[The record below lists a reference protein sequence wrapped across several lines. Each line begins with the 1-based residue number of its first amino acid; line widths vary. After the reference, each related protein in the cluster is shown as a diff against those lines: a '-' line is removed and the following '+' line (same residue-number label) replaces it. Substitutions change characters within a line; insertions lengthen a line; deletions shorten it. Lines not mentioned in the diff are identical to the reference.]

1 MSYDNFLSE
10 FARAQGVGSVET
22 LLTDHSERYSFQIKS
37 RDRAK
42 DMIAKLSKDYGM
54 DFKGK
59 RVLDVGCAYGSFA
72 IEMAKAGAHVV
83 GIDISN
89 KWLGLAEAN
98 AKDEVDIK
106 FLNCDASS
114 YLAASLLK
122 ADGPYDLFIVNDVFE
137 HIYDTAGL
145 VANLAKLGSP
155 DAAIYYKIP
164 NGLATRHVLNE
175 GHKKVFGIS
184 LLAPDYW
191 SEFVSAPFHIYYR
204 RWAHFKSVFDNFGF
218 SNVEIMNAVT
228 DADIDTTRRF
238 IVNDVNRIR
247 RHIKA
252 ENFDN
257 AKQYA
262 YLRSAAKYY
271 YEEVRLDLEE
281 MAWEELFHKYR
292 TTFWEGLAKRSIAA
306 SAPKRSPAKRK

>member
-10 FARAQGVGSVET
+10 FARAQGVGSVTT
-22 LLTDHSERYSFQIKS
+22 LLTDHAERYSFQIKS

-42 DMIAKLSKDYGM
+42 DMIAKLSKESGIE
-54 DFKGK
+54 FKGK

-98 AKDEVDIK
+98 AKDEADIK

-122 ADGPYDLFIVNDVFE
+122 ADGPYDLFVVNDVFE

-145 VANLAKLGSP
+145 VANLAKLGAP
-155 DAAIYYKIP
+155 DASIYYKIP

-184 LLAPDYW
+184 LLPPDYW

-204 RWAHFKSVFDNFGF
+204 RWAYFQAIFNSFGF
-218 SNVEIMNAVT
+218 SGGESMNRVT

-252 ENFDN
+252 ENFDSP
-257 AKQYA
+257 KQYA

-271 YEEVRLDLEE
+271 YEEVKLDLEQME
-281 MAWEELFHKYR
+281 WNELFLKYR
-292 TTFWEGLAKRSIAA
+292 TTFWEGLVKRSAIDE
-306 SAPKRSPAKRK
+306 APKKRPVKRK